1 MGATEATVVEVQEEE
16 RDKEEVVEEEEEG
29 EKEAQLSSKV
39 RRCDEEEGEGPYNHQ
54 LDSALREEL
63 RRRLFKVKGRRK
75 SEMILLLEEDD
86 KNQMKIVLSKKYMGR
101 GRGQKSQGGE

>member
-1 MGATEATVVEVQEEE
+1 M
-16 RDKEEVVEEEEEG
+16 DEEEEG
-29 EKEAQLSSKV
+29 EKEAQPSSKV

-54 LDSALREEL
+54 LDSASRVQL

-86 KNQMKIVLSKKYMGR
+86 KNQMKIVLSKQCMGR
-101 GRGQKSQGGE
+101 GEVTNLN